1 MKLLLAAA
9 LAAVGLV
16 ALSVWLERRRRR
28 QDAEEA
34 TYVPQLR
41 AWYAQEPHL
50 RPLPLPRVRPLQARR
65 VTASERVRRFSRRA

>member
-9 LAAVGLV
+9 LTAAGLV

-28 QDAEEA
+28 QDAEVG
-34 TYVPQLR
+34 TYVPQIR
-41 AWYAQEPHL
+41 AWYAQEPTI
-50 RPLPLPRVRPLQARR
+50 RPCPLPRVRPLQARR